1 MILDQAL
8 NAVQCAARAPDA
20 AAPAPQWLWFP
31 FATIPAPCRRSSVP
45 FAPHTRSLRARSSRP
60 QPVTNSTAAVA
71 TIAKRTNLI
80 FFRSPCRWCGTAR
93 NAAPHKMESQPP
105 SNHCW
110 QGIKGTRDARFRPQR
125 MVLGRKA
132 NLRWR
137 CRRSRAAWA
146 APEFYFA
153 ASIFSTLMIPVFG
166 YSVPVTFTRCAANFS
181 GVCWS
186 LKTYIL
192 RPL

>member
-1 MILDQAL
+1 
-8 NAVQCAARAPDA
+8 
-20 AAPAPQWLWFP
+20 LWFP

-80 FFRSPCRWCGTAR
+80 IFRSPCRWCGTAR

-125 MVLGRKA
+125 MVLGRKLTCGGA
-132 NLRWR
+132 AGAPGQRGQHQSSTSPP
-137 CRRSRAAWA
+137 RS
-146 APEFYFA
+146 
-153 ASIFSTLMIPVFG
+153 
-166 YSVPVTFTRCAANFS
+166 
-181 GVCWS
+181 S
-186 LKTYIL
+186 L
-192 RPL
+192 P